1 MKNYEEINEILS
13 VLDDATFEAISDAW
27 YDDEKKCARLLKK
40 IGLTIEEYEAWESDE
55 RFESTFDDCEEEEDY
70 TFDFTFTITKKDAN
84 KLMNGDYIDALS
96 YFANI
101 LVNFEEAWQQEEAL
115 NIIDAVMMEKL
126 TSNEKWVRVY
136 SGLMCGIC

>member
-13 VLDDATFEAISDAW
+13 ALDDATFEAINDAW

-40 IGLTIEEYEAWESDE
+40 IGLTVEEYEAWENDE
-55 RFESTFDDCEEEEDY
+55 SFEPAFNDCEEEED
-70 TFDFTFTITKKDAN
+70 TFDFTFSITKKNAS
-84 KLMNGDYIDALS
+84 KLMNGDYIEALS

-101 LVNFEEAWQQEEAL
+101 LANFEEAWKQEEAL

-126 TSNEKWVRVY
+126 TDTDEWLRVY

>member
-1 MKNYEEINEILS
+1 MKNYEEIAEILS
-13 VLDDATFEAISDAW
+13 ALDDATFNAISGAW

-40 IGLTIEEYEAWESDE
+40 IGLTIDEYEAWESDE
-55 RFESTFDDCEEEEDY
+55 GFEPVFDDCEEEDD

-84 KLMNGDYIDALS
+84 KLMNGGYIDALS

-101 LVNFEEAWQQEEAL
+101 LADFDEAWEQEEAL
-115 NIIDAVMMEKL
+115 NIIDKVMMEKL
-126 TSNEKWVRVY
+126 TSTDEWLRVY